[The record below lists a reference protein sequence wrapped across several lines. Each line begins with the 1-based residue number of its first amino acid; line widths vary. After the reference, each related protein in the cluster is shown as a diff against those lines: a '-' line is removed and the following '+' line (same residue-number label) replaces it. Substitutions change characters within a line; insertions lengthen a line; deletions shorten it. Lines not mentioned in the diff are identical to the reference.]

1 MPQGTSSGRPF
12 VLCADDYGL
21 SPGVSRGILMLIR
34 MGRVSATGCMVT
46 MPQWPALAPALAEI

>member
-21 SPGVSRGILMLIR
+21 SPGVSRGILALIE

-46 MPQWPALAPALAEI
+46 MPH